1 MRSFSVL
8 LAVALLVAVALAAE
22 DVPSLNEKEKEAVD
36 KSHLASVTGE
46 DVEALSQVRNSRD
59 CPIQSRLP
67 EMTLLKFK
75 CFSFSVVIQSYF
87 GCYSLVCWS
96 IST

>member
-46 DVEALSQVRNSRD
+46 DVEALSQVRS
-59 CPIQSRLP
+59 
-67 EMTLLKFK
+67 
-75 CFSFSVVIQSYF
+75 
-87 GCYSLVCWS
+87 
-96 IST
+96 